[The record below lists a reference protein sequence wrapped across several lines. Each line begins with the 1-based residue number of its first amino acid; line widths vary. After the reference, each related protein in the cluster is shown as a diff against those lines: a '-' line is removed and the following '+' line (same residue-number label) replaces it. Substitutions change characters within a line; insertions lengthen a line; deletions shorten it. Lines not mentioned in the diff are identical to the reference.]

1 MAKSVDEILKKIWVI
16 EFNSESVKEFYDQF
30 MEWEASHLV
39 DTIPVYVNSYGGQ
52 VHALIGIRDLIKTS
66 LKPVSTICIGKAM
79 SCGASL
85 LAAGEKG
92 MRFASPDSR
101 ILVHQVSSMTLGKAS
116 DIKTDAHQVQEL
128 NDMMLRNLA
137 EDTGN
142 SVQKLKKEIKNRD
155 NTDWTLTAEE
165 AVKWGFID
173 GIGIP
178 RNIWPEYKTALQL
191 FVDEKQAKKMGLE
204 PKRIKTRRRK

>member
-1 MAKSVDEILKKIWVI
+1 MAKSADDILKKIWII
-16 EFNSESVKEFYDQF
+16 EFNSESVKEFYEQF
-30 MEWEASHLV
+30 NEWETSHLT

-52 VHALIGIRDLIKTS
+52 VHALIAMRDLIKTS
-66 LKPVSTICIGKAM
+66 IKPVSTICVGKAM

-101 ILVHQVSSMTLGKAS
+101 ILIHQVSSMTLGKAS
-116 DIKTDAHQVQEL
+116 DIKADAAQIHDL
-128 NDMMLRNLA
+128 NEMMLRNLA

-142 SVQKLKKEIKNRD
+142 SVQKIKKEIKGRD

-165 AVKWGFID
+165 ALKWGIID

-178 RNIWPEYKTALQL
+178 RNIWPEYKTSLQV
-191 FVDEKQAKKMGLE
+191 FADEKSMQKMGID
-204 PKRIKTRRRK
+204 PKRVKPKRRK